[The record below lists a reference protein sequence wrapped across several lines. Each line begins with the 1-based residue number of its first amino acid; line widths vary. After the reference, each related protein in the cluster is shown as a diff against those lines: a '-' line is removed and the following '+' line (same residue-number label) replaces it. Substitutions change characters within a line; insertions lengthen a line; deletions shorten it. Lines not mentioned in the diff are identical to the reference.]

1 MSKQKTGYNA
11 VLERVMNVLERSP
24 EEFEHWAKSSEEVV
38 DAASDMTKDELA
50 LISSYVKRDMK
61 EFAQNYEESKTTFPD
76 SPFYRLISDS
86 MWHALLEITD
96 KTQVEWKEVFD
107 DLEHQGVYQAGEV
120 VGLGILVCEKCGHR
134 EQFNHAQIIQPCTHC
149 DNKEFTRVSLKP

>member
-50 LISSYVKRDMK
+50 LISNYVKRDMK

-120 VGLGILVCEKCGHR
+120 VGLGVLVCEKCGHR
-134 EQFNHAQIIQPCTHC
+134 EQYNHAQIIQSCTHC
-149 DNKEFTRVSLKP
+149 DNNEFTRLSLKP